1 MPRVWRL
8 ASARCR
14 KSTSSTATS
23 TTATERP
30 RSLCLS
36 RSQSAAQSAT
46 PPRPTSLGVDERLK
60 GITNPAI
67 RRLARRGGVKRIS
80 GLIYEETRGVLKVL
94 LENTLRDA
102 VTYCEHARRKTVS
115 AMDIVHALKRQGRTL
130 YGYGGPEGSWSRKRT
145 PEEAE
150 NERVEKAARRL
161 AFQAARRGE
170 RIPSNTQFRP
180 QARQQV
186 QAQQA
191 QRPPPASPNAY
202 KVVLVCN
209 SGAAGLTRRMVQA
222 LGSRNI
228 FLDSAI
234 YPATIYGYLKT
245 SFQLVATPNVGGRT
259 KAAFMAARTYTVDQ
273 ALALVGY
280 NPATDFDDDFTE
292 DDKKMLLSALI
303 VTAYFRSNGK
313 SEAQATTKAREW
325 PTSSNAQRT
334 AVRQSYLDIVTRNNA
349 NWRGQFLNDA
359 IRALQANG
367 ILAAEP
373 GDDDD
378 AVINSDRNY
387 EFYFNS
393 TLTMRYDSA
402 PTPFTASESTG
413 TNPGGLPAPIT
424 LASLRNCTGSMRGE
438 VEPDNTDSETGVR
451 TELRTIGQFANMRGS
466 RVYTEQVDNG
476 FWVGV
481 GM

>member
-1 MPRVWRL
+1 MPRVWRPP
-8 ASARCR
+8 AA
-14 KSTSSTATS
+14 ANPP
-23 TTATERP
+23 AAPPPPPPPPNGPDPFAFHAANPPPNP
-30 RSLCLS
+30 R
-36 RSQSAAQSAT
+36 RRRG
-46 PPRPTSLGVDERLK
+46 PRQGVDERLK
-60 GITNPAI
+60 GISKPAI

-80 GLIYEETRGVLKVL
+80 GLIYEEARGVLKVF

-102 VTYCEHARRKTVS
+102 VTYCEHARRKTVT

-130 YGYGGPEGSWSRKRT
+130 YGYGGKEGSWSRTRT

-161 AFQAARRGE
+161 AFQAARRGQPV
-170 RIPSNTQFRP
+170 PSNAQFRP
-180 QARQQV
+180 QA

-191 QRPPPASPNAY
+191 ARPAAAAPNAY
-202 KVVLVCN
+202 KLVLVCN

-245 SFQLVATPNVGGRT
+245 SFKLVATPNVGGRT
-259 KAAFMAARTYTVDQ
+259 RAAFLAARTYTIDQ

-303 VTAYFRSNGK
+303 VKAYFRSNGK
-313 SEAQATTKAREW
+313 SEAQATAKAREW
-325 PTSSNAQRT
+325 PTSTNAQRT
-334 AVRQSYLDIVTRNNA
+334 AVRQSYLDIVTRNNT

-359 IRALQANG
+359 SRALQANG

-387 EFYFNS
+387 EYYFNAS
-393 TLTMRYDSA
+393 LTMRYDSA

-476 FWVGV
+476 FWVAV
-481 GM
+481 GL

>member
-1 MPRVWRL
+1 MPRIFRPP
-8 ASARCR
+8 ASAPAPAAPANAAAPAG
-14 KSTSSTATS
+14 SDPFAFPGPQ
-23 TTATERP
+23 A
-30 RSLCLS
+30 L
-36 RSQSAAQSAT
+36 AAQQ
-46 PPRPTSLGVDERLK
+46 PKRRRGPRQGVEERLE
-60 GITNPAI
+60 GISKPSI

-80 GLIYEETRGVLKVL
+80 GLVYAETRGVLRAF

-102 VTYCEHARRKTVS
+102 VTYTEHARRKTVT
-115 AMDIVHALKRQGRTL
+115 AMDIVYALKRQGRTL
-130 YGYGGPEGSWSRKRT
+130 YGYDGSEGSWSRKRT

-161 AFQAARRGE
+161 AFQAAQRG
-170 RIPSNTQFRP
+170 RPIPSNAQFRP

-209 SGAAGLTRRMVQA
+209 SGAPGLTRRMVQA
-222 LGSRNI
+222 LGSRSI

-234 YPATIYGYLKT
+234 FPATIYGYLKT
-245 SFQLVATPNVGGRT
+245 GFELVTTPNVGART
-259 KAAFMAARTYTVDQ
+259 KAAFVAARTYTVDQ

-280 NPATDFDDDFTE
+280 NPTTDFDDDFSE

-303 VTAYFRSNGK
+303 VKAYFRSNGN
-313 SEAQATTKAREW
+313 SDAQATAKAREW
-325 PTSSNAQRT
+325 PSSSNAQRT
-334 AVRQSYLDIVTRNNA
+334 AVRKSYLDIVTRNNA

-373 GDDDD
+373 GDDDE
-378 AVINSDRNY
+378 AVITSVRNY
-387 EFYFNS
+387 EYYFNS

-424 LASLRNCTGSMRGE
+424 LASLRDCTGSMRGE
-438 VEPDNTDSETGVR
+438 VEPDKVDSETGVR

-466 RVYTEQVDNG
+466 RVYTEQVGNG
-476 FWVGV
+476 FWVAV
-481 GM
+481 GL

>member
-1 MPRVWRL
+1 L
-8 ASARCR
+8 
-14 KSTSSTATS
+14 
-23 TTATERP
+23 E
-30 RSLCLS
+30 
-36 RSQSAAQSAT
+36 
-46 PPRPTSLGVDERLK
+46 
-60 GITNPAI
+60 GITKPAI
-67 RRLARRGGVKRIS
+67 RRIARRGGVKRIS
-80 GLIYEETRGVLKVL
+80 GLIYQETRGVMKVF
-94 LENTLRDA
+94 LENVLRDA
-102 VTYCEHARRKTVS
+102 VTYTEHARRKTVT

-130 YGYGGPEGSWSRKRT
+130 YGFGGKEGSWSRNRT

-161 AFQAARRGE
+161 AFQAARRGQ
-170 RIPSNTQFRP
+170 PVPANAQFRP
-180 QARQQV
+180 QA
-186 QAQQA
+186 QAQLA
-191 QRPPPASPNAY
+191 ARRAAAAPSAY

-209 SGAAGLTRRMVQA
+209 SGAPGLTRRMVQA

-245 SFQLVATPNVGGRT
+245 GFKLVATPNVGART
-259 KAAFMAARTYTVDQ
+259 KAAFVAARTYTVDQ

-280 NPATDFDDDFTE
+280 NPATDFDDDFSN

-303 VTAYFRSNGK
+303 VKAYFRSNGK
-313 SEAQATTKAREW
+313 SDAQATAKAREW
-325 PTSSNAQRT
+325 PTSSNAHRT

-359 IRALQANG
+359 TRALQANG

-378 AVINSDRNY
+378 VVINSNANY
-387 EFYFNS
+387 EYYFNAS
-393 TLTMRYDSA
+393 LTMRYDSA
-402 PTPFTASESTG
+402 PTPFTASESTA

-424 LASLRNCTGSMRGE
+424 LTSLRNCTGSMRGE

-476 FWVGV
+476 FWVAV
-481 GM
+481 GL